1 MKAEIKIN
9 ISVFGYFV
17 ILATLVLGTKKI
29 IGPSDRSFQKFEVDL
44 QDKGLN
50 ATYLSQKEILLK
62 KAEVLIIIIQSH
74 PPSFDGIGLTGSYL
88 KFEIKESFLAAT
100 G

>member
-1 MKAEIKIN
+1 MKIN

-29 IGPSDRSFQKFEVDL
+29 LGPSDRSFPKFEVDL

-50 ATYLSQKEILLK
+50 ATYLSQK
-62 KAEVLIIIIQSH
+62 
-74 PPSFDGIGLTGSYL
+74 
-88 KFEIKESFLAAT
+88 
-100 G
+100 